1 MNNAF
6 WSPQDEAAYYRQEL
20 EKVKLHRNTAF
31 ETGFDAG
38 AVWGIEYGLEK
49 AAEVFADCSEL
60 WPPFPPELIKAFAE
74 SMKSSIPAISAS
86 LTSGLQEARQQAKEE
101 L

>member
-1 MNNAF
+1 MSNAF
-6 WSPQDEAAYYRQEL
+6 WSPQDEAAYFRHEF
-20 EKVKLHRNTAF
+20 ERVKEQRNTAF
-31 ETGFDAG
+31 LTGFDAG
-38 AVWGIEYGLEK
+38 VEWGISHGLEK
-49 AAEVFADCSEL
+49 AAEVFAGCSEL

-101 L
+101 